1 MAPGRARDSPSIEG
15 ARACVLA
22 LHRSREGDIGV
33 SRERIPEII
42 EASGVEAYAARES
55 DAEHEA
61 YAAHESDAEQGSEP
75 EAAVL
80 DPARDAPWE
89 SAVEKRR
96 SRSGEARSESSRSGS
111 DEPSIGTYLNQ
122 IGAVALLTAAQE
134 VELAKRIELGDEAAR
149 RQMIEANLRLVVSI
163 ARRYV
168 GRGLSFADLV
178 QEGNFG
184 LMRATEKFDHRR
196 GNKFSTYATW
206 WIRQAI
212 TRGLADKGRT
222 VRLPVHV
229 VERMSAINR
238 ITQDLRQVLGRE
250 PSLEEVA
257 EAVGI
262 SADELQALFDVAET
276 PLSLDMSMD
285 PDGDSAALG
294 SIVSDPDQVS
304 SFDQVYTSLRLRIV
318 SEAILSLPERESEV
332 LVLRYGLGGEDPWTL
347 GEIGERLAI
356 SRERVRQ
363 IEAKALE
370 RLSFNGMIRRFRE
383 SA

>member
-1 MAPGRARDSPSIEG
+1 MSIK
-15 ARACVLA
+15 
-22 LHRSREGDIGV
+22 
-33 SRERIPEII
+33 RIPEIPGAPGD
-42 EASGVEAYAARES
+42 ASGDEDTPAQGNGRDATVASAAL
-55 DAEHEA
+55 
-61 YAAHESDAEQGSEP
+61 G
-75 EAAVL
+75 
-80 DPARDAPWE
+80 APWE
-89 SAVEKRR
+89 STVEKRR
-96 SRSGEARSESSRSGS
+96 SRSGTTRSEPSQSGS

-122 IGAVALLTAAQE
+122 IGAVALLTAQQE

-149 RQMIEANLRLVVSI
+149 REMIEANLRLVVSI

-222 VRLPVHV
+222 VRLPVHI
-229 VERMSAINR
+229 VERMSTINR

-250 PSLEEVA
+250 PTMEEVA

-262 SADELQALFDVAET
+262 SPDELQALFDVAET

-285 PDGDSAALG
+285 PEGDSAALG

-304 SFDQVYTSLRLRIV
+304 SFDQVYTALRLRIV
-318 SEAILSLPERESEV
+318 ADAIQSLPERESEV
-332 LVLRYGLGGEDPWTL
+332 LILRYGLGGQDPWTL

-370 RLSFNGMIRRFRE
+370 RLRFNGMIRRFRE
-383 SA
+383 TA